1 MDSEECSICGLE
13 LNEKYTHE
21 LSCGHKFHYE
31 CLMKTFAHT
40 PKKSYGKK
48 KVLNS
53 CPYCRKDCDY
63 LPVVNGLKKLIVGVH
78 FETIQEFIDENG
90 ILKLKNN
97 SCQYILKKGKNKG
110 KQCDKKCFLGY
121 EYCKIHKKSLKL
133 E

>member
-1 MDSEECSICGLE
+1 MDIEECSICGLE

-63 LPVVNGLKKLIVGVH
+63 LPIVNGLKKLLIGVH
-78 FETIQEFIDENG
+78 FATIKEFSDENG
-90 ILKLKNN
+90 ISKNKN
-97 SCQYILKKGKNKG
+97 ERCKYILKRGKNKG
-110 KQCDKKCFLGY
+110 NECSKNCFLGY
-121 EYCKIHKKSLKL
+121 DYCKIHKKSMKL
-133 E
+133 

>member
-78 FETIQEFIDENG
+78 FETIHEFSDENG
-90 ILKLKNN
+90 I
-97 SCQYILKKGKNKG
+97 S
-110 KQCDKKCFLGY
+110 
-121 EYCKIHKKSLKL
+121 KSVLITIYFIAFSL
-133 E
+133 PTTDGNIGMFAFE